1 MTSPLGSNRR
11 SEHTAT
17 PDVVRREGLLAP
29 LHSAEW
35 PLSGLNIE
43 QVREQGWRPRPLRE
57 FVLKIHGRCNLAC
70 DHCYMFTMA
79 DQGWRAKPAAM
90 NRQTIIATAQRIRE
104 HVSRHGLSQ
113 IRVVFHGGEPLLAGR
128 DVIVDAA
135 EIIRGAVPPATG
147 VELAIQSNGLLLT
160 EDVLRSLREHRIR
173 VGISLDGEAVD
184 HDRHRRSASGRGSH
198 ARVAA
203 ALSRL
208 GQDVY
213 RDIFSGLLCTIDLE
227 SDPLRTYEELL
238 RFGPP
243 AVDFLLP
250 HGNWGD
256 PPPRREPAS
265 SSTPYADWLIPIF
278 DRWYSAPQRP
288 TDIRIFGELMHLIL
302 GGPSHTE
309 TVGLSP
315 VGLLVVAT
323 DGSMEQVDALR
334 SAYDGASATGLNVF
348 SDSFDRA
355 LAHPTIVAR
364 QIGIE
369 ALGDTC
375 RSCSVRDVCGGGFY
389 PHRYRPG
396 EGYRNPSVYC
406 PDLFRLIQHIRG
418 RLLRDTRALL
428 RS

>member
-1 MTSPLGSNRR
+1 LP
-11 SEHTAT
+11 
-17 PDVVRREGLLAP
+17 AP
-29 LHSAEW
+29 SRNAEW
-35 PLSGLNIE
+35 PLDGLSVE
-43 QVREQGWRPRPLRE
+43 KLGEQGWRPQPLRE
-57 FVLKIHGRCNLAC
+57 FVLKLHGRCNLAC

-79 DQGWRAKPAAM
+79 DQSWRAKPAAM
-90 NRQTIIATAQRIRE
+90 NRATVIATAHRIRE
-104 HVSRHGLSQ
+104 HVSRHGLSR

-135 EIIRGAVPPATG
+135 KIIRGALPPSTG

-160 EDVLRSLREHRIR
+160 EGVLGAFREHRIR
-173 VGISLDGEAVD
+173 VGISLDGEVRD

-198 ARVAA
+198 ARVVA
-203 ALSRL
+203 ALSLL
-208 GQDVY
+208 GQAHH
-213 RDIFSGLLCTIDLE
+213 REIFSGLLCTIDLE

-250 HGNWGD
+250 HGNWAD

-278 DRWYSAPQRP
+278 DRWYSAPHRP

-302 GGPSHTE
+302 GGPSHIE

-348 SDSFDRA
+348 SDSFDTA
-355 LAHPTIVAR
+355 LAHPAIVAR
-364 QIGIE
+364 QIGIA
-369 ALGDTC
+369 ALSDTC
-375 RSCSVRDVCGGGFY
+375 RSCSVRDACGGGFY

-406 PDLFRLIQHIRG
+406 PDLFRLIQHIRM
-418 RLLRDTRALL
+418 RLLRDTQALL
-428 RS
+428 GS